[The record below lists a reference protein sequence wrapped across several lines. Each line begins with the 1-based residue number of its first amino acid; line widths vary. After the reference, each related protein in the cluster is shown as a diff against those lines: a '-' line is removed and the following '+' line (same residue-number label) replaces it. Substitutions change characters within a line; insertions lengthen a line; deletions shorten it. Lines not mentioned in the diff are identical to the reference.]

1 MTIPPPEECRNM
13 VEIRAAVS
21 ELDHEIIRMLGRR
34 LDYVREAVR
43 YKPDEESIR
52 NPDHWERFF
61 ADRRQWAAEAGYDPG
76 VMEAMYRKLYE
87 YTVQVQLELHR
98 AKTGG

>member
-1 MTIPPPEECRNM
+1 MTIPAPGECRDM
-13 VEIRAAVS
+13 AQLRAAVS

-43 YKPDEESIR
+43 YKPDEDSIR

-61 ADRRQWAAEAGYDPG
+61 ADRRKWAAEAGYDPG
-76 VMEAMYRKLYE
+76 IIEAMYRKLYE